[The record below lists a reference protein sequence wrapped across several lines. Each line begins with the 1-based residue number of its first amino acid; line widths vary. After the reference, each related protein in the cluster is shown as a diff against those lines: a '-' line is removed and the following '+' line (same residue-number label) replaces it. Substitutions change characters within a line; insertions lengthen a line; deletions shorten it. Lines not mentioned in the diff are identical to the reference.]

1 MPTEV
6 KRLSADSTPMRSRD
20 TPPHLEDNSISKVVR
35 FELIKALKAIK
46 GLCDDIHED
55 AKIFEFE
62 TEELPGLFAPRQCVK
77 LEAKIR
83 IMGSLKFGHKY
94 LCRPT
99 IKKDGNSLVR
109 ILNDHFL

>member
-6 KRLSADSTPMRSRD
+6 ERLSADSTPMRSRD

-35 FELIKALKAIK
+35 FELVEALKAIE
-46 GLCDDIHED
+46 GPRDDVPED

-62 TEELPGLFAPRQCVK
+62 TEELPGLFAPRHCVE

-83 IMGSLKFGHKY
+83 IMKALK
-94 LCRPT
+94 
-99 IKKDGNSLVR
+99 
-109 ILNDHFL
+109 

>member
-1 MPTEV
+1 
-6 KRLSADSTPMRSRD
+6 MRSRD

-46 GLCDDIHED
+46 GPHNNLPED

-62 TEELPGLFAPRQCVK
+62 TEELPGLFAPRHCVE

-83 IMGSLKFGHKY
+83 IMGALKFRHEY
-94 LCRPT
+94 PRRPT
-99 IKKDGNSLVR
+99 IKKGFELTRSD
-109 ILNDHFL
+109 FK